1 MILGVPAAAIAV
13 VLLLVTPVRAR
24 WQIGVVFVAAA
35 LGAVALFLWIPLALS
50 AGIRGHHLCGPK
62 FDDYLLAPNQWE
74 RVIPLAHVAVAAAMV
89 ASGSRSV
96 WRARAAAQP
105 GVDPDSRLRGPT
117 CE

>member
-1 MILGVPAAAIAV
+1 
-13 VLLLVTPVRAR
+13 
-24 WQIGVVFVAAA
+24 
-35 LGAVALFLWIPLALS
+35 
-50 AGIRGHHLCGPK
+50 
-62 FDDYLLAPNQWE
+62 
-74 RVIPLAHVAVAAAMV
+74 VIPLAHVAVAAAMV